1 MNPGWRQEAT
11 TFVFLVLLAVIGGFV
26 FGHPF
31 VWLSGTMFAYLIW
44 HVVNLYRLDQWIRR
58 GRQFSTPAS
67 LGVWGEIF
75 NHFYRLRR
83 RDRER
88 KRRIAYLLREFRNS
102 TAAMPDGVVLLDS
115 LWEIIWFNEA
125 AGRLLG
131 LHTGQDLR
139 RRIGNLI
146 RHPDFVGYL
155 RHGNFEEPVTIPA
168 PAAPGIRVSLRI
180 VPYGADQRLLL
191 ARDVTRLH
199 RLEEMRRDFVANA
212 SHELRS
218 PLTVVSGY
226 LDAMRVDPRLE
237 GDWGGPLAEMEHQ
250 VQRMSAIIKDLL
262 ELSRLET
269 EAREAPFAP
278 VDVPSMLQRLQRD
291 ALALGYGPR
300 DVQVEVQESL
310 WVLGS
315 ESELFSAFSNLV
327 FNAMR
332 YTPEA
337 GEVRIGWQR
346 EGEGARLSVSD
357 TGVGVAPEHIPR
369 LTERFY
375 RVDKS
380 RSRDSGG
387 TGLGLAIVK
396 HVLQRHDARLDVESE
411 PGKGSVFS
419 CTFPAERVVREARTA
434 SMSG

>member
-1 MNPGWRQEAT
+1 MNPGWRQEVM
-11 TFVFLVLLAVIGGFV
+11 TFLFLLLLAVIGGLV
-26 FGHPF
+26 FRHTF
-31 VWLSGTMFAYLIW
+31 AWLFASALSYLIW
-44 HVVNLYRLDQWIRR
+44 HLANLYRLDDWLRR
-58 GRQFSTPAS
+58 GRQFATPSS

-102 TAAMPDGVVLLDS
+102 TSAMPDAVVVVDA
-115 LWEIIWFNEA
+115 LWEIIWFNDA
-125 AGRLLG
+125 ASRLLG
-131 LHTGQDLR
+131 LRPGSDLG

-155 RHGNFEEPVTIPA
+155 RHGDFEEPVDIPA
-168 PAAPGIRVSLRI
+168 PAAPGVHIALRI
-180 VPYGADQRLLL
+180 VPYGSDQRLLL

-226 LDAMRVDPRLE
+226 LDAMRADARLE
-237 GDWGGPLAEMEHQ
+237 GDWGAPLAEMEHQ
-250 VQRMSAIIKDLL
+250 MQRMSAIIKDLL

-278 VDVPSMLQRLQRD
+278 VDVPGLLHRVQRESQ
-291 ALALGYGPR
+291 ALGYGPR
-300 DVQVEVQESL
+300 DVAVEIGEPV
-310 WVLGS
+310 WILGA
-315 ESELFSAFSNLV
+315 ESELYSAISNLV

-332 YTPEA
+332 YTPDSGRVLIRWMA
-337 GEVRIGWQR
+337 S
-346 EGEGARLSVSD
+346 GEGATLSVSD
-357 TGVGVAPEHIPR
+357 TGVGIAPEHLPR

-375 RVDKS
+375 RVDRS
-380 RSRDSGG
+380 RNRDSGG

-396 HVLQRHDARLDVESE
+396 HVLQRHDAELGVESE
-411 PGKGSVFS
+411 PGKGSTFT
-419 CTFPAERVVREARTA
+419 CRFPAERVTREARIA
-434 SMSG
+434 

>member
-1 MNPGWRQEAT
+1 MNPGWRQEVL
-11 TFVFLVLLAVIGGFV
+11 TFLFLLLLAIIGGLV
-26 FGHPF
+26 FRHTF
-31 VWLSGTMFAYLIW
+31 AWLFLSAGVYLVW
-44 HVVNLYRLDQWIRR
+44 HVINLYRLDRWLRR
-58 GRQFSTPAS
+58 GRQFATPSS

-102 TAAMPDGVVLLDS
+102 TSAMPDAVVVLDA
-115 LWEIIWFNEA
+115 LWEIIWFNDA
-125 AGRLLG
+125 ASRLLG
-131 LHTGQDLR
+131 LRPGQDLG

-146 RHPDFVGYL
+146 RHPDFIGYL
-155 RHGNFEEPVTIPA
+155 RHANFEEPLGIPS
-168 PAAPGIRVSLRI
+168 PVSPGVRI
-180 VPYGADQRLLL
+180 AVHVVPYGSDQRLLL

-226 LDAMRVDPRLE
+226 LDAMRADARLE
-237 GDWGGPLAEMEHQ
+237 GDWGAPLAEMEHQ
-250 VQRMSAIIKDLL
+250 MQRMSDIIKDLL

-278 VDVPSMLQRLQRD
+278 VDVPALLHRIQRE

-300 DVQVEVQESL
+300 DVAVEIDEPL
-310 WVLGS
+310 WLLGADA
-315 ESELFSAFSNLV
+315 ELYSAFSNLV

-332 YTPEA
+332 YTPDS
-337 GEVRIGWQR
+337 GGVRIRWQAD
-346 EGEGARLSVSD
+346 GDGALLSVSD
-357 TGVGVAPEHIPR
+357 TGVGIAPEHIPR

-375 RVDKS
+375 RVDRS

-396 HVLQRHDARLDVESE
+396 HVLQRHAAELSVESE

-419 CTFPAERVVREARTA
+419 CRFPMDRVTREARIA
-434 SMSG
+434 

>member
-1 MNPGWRQEAT
+1 MS
-11 TFVFLVLLAVIGGFV
+11 FLFLLLLAVIGGLV
-26 FGHPF
+26 FHHTF
-31 VWLSGTMFAYLIW
+31 AWLFASTLVYLIW
-44 HVVNLYRLDQWIRR
+44 HLGNLYRLDNWLRR
-58 GRQFSTPAS
+58 GRQFATPAS
-67 LGVWGEIF
+67 LGVWGELF

-102 TAAMPDGVVLLDS
+102 TSAMPDAVVVVDA
-115 LWEIIWFNEA
+115 LWEIIWFNDA
-125 AGRLLG
+125 ASRLLG
-131 LHTGQDLR
+131 LRPGTDLG

-155 RHGNFEEPVTIPA
+155 RHGDFEEPVDIPA
-168 PAAPGIRVSLRI
+168 PAAPGVRIALRI
-180 VPYGADQRLLL
+180 VPYGSDQRLLL
-191 ARDVTRLH
+191 ARDVTRLY

-226 LDAMRVDPRLE
+226 LDAMRADARLE
-237 GDWGGPLAEMEHQ
+237 GDWGAPLAEMAHQ
-250 VQRMSAIIKDLL
+250 MQRMSDIIKDLL

-278 VDVPSMLQRLQRD
+278 VDVPALLQRIQRESQ
-291 ALALGYGPR
+291 ALGYGPR
-300 DVQVEVQESL
+300 DVAIEIGEPL
-310 WVLGS
+310 WILGA
-315 ESELFSAFSNLV
+315 ESELYSAFSNLV

-332 YTPEA
+332 YTPDS
-337 GEVRIGWQR
+337 GKVRISWMKD
-346 EGEGARLSVSD
+346 GEGAALSVSD
-357 TGVGVAPEHIPR
+357 TGVGIAPEHLPR

-375 RVDKS
+375 RVDRS

-396 HVLQRHDARLDVESE
+396 HVLQRHGSELSVESE
-411 PGKGSVFS
+411 PGKGSVFT
-419 CTFPAERVVREARTA
+419 CHFPAERVTREARIA
-434 SMSG
+434 

>member
-1 MNPGWRQEAT
+1 MS
-11 TFVFLVLLAVIGGFV
+11 FLFLLLLAIIGGLVFRHTFAWLFASAFV
-26 FGHPF
+26 YL
-31 VWLSGTMFAYLIW
+31 VWHLA
-44 HVVNLYRLDQWIRR
+44 NLYRLDDWLRR
-58 GRQFSTPAS
+58 GRQFATPSS

-102 TAAMPDGVVLLDS
+102 TSAMPDAVVVVDA
-115 LWEIIWFNEA
+115 LWEIIWFNDA
-125 AGRLLG
+125 ASRLLG
-131 LHTGQDLR
+131 LRPGQDLG

-155 RHGNFEEPVTIPA
+155 RHGNFEEPVDIPA
-168 PAAPGIRVSLRI
+168 PAAPGVHIALRI
-180 VPYGADQRLLL
+180 VPYGSDQRLLL

-218 PLTVVSGY
+218 PLTVVNGY
-226 LDAMRVDPRLE
+226 LDAMRADARLE
-237 GDWGGPLAEMEHQ
+237 GDWGAPLAEMEHQ
-250 VQRMSAIIKDLL
+250 MQRMSAIIKDLL

-278 VDVPSMLQRLQRD
+278 VDVPGLLQRVQRESQ
-291 ALALGYGPR
+291 ALGYGPR
-300 DVQVEVQESL
+300 DVAVEIGEPL
-310 WVLGS
+310 WILGA
-315 ESELFSAFSNLV
+315 ESELYSAFSNLV

-332 YTPEA
+332 YTPDS
-337 GEVRIGWQR
+337 GKVRIRWTAS
-346 EGEGARLSVSD
+346 GEGAELSVSD
-357 TGVGVAPEHIPR
+357 TGVGIAPEHIPR

-375 RVDKS
+375 RVDRS

-396 HVLQRHDARLDVESE
+396 HVLQRHSADLDVESE
-411 PGKGSVFS
+411 PGKGSVFT
-419 CTFPAERVVREARTA
+419 CRFPAERVTREARIA
-434 SMSG
+434 

>member
-1 MNPGWRQEAT
+1 MNPSWRQEAT
-11 TFVFLVLLAVIGGFV
+11 VALFLGLLAVVLYFIFHHLFAWLFAATFV
-26 FGHPF
+26 
-31 VWLSGTMFAYLIW
+31 YLCW
-44 HVVNLYRLDQWIRR
+44 HLFNLYRLDAWLRR
-58 GRQFSTPAS
+58 GRQLATPAS
-67 LGVWGEIF
+67 LGVWGELF

-102 TAAMPDGVVLLDS
+102 TAAMPDAIVLLDP
-115 LWEIIWFNEA
+115 LWEIIWFNDA
-125 AGRLLG
+125 AERLLG
-131 LHTGQDLR
+131 LRPGQDLR

-155 RHGNFEEPVTIPA
+155 RHGNFDEPVDIPA
-168 PAAPGIRVSLRI
+168 PASPGVRIQLRVVS
-180 VPYGADQRLLL
+180 YGSDQRLLI
-191 ARDVTRLH
+191 ARDISRLH

-218 PLTVVSGY
+218 PLTVVGGY
-226 LDAMRVDPRLE
+226 LDAMRADPRLE
-237 GDWGGPLAEMEHQ
+237 HDWGVPLAEMEHQ
-250 VQRMSAIIKDLL
+250 MQRMLAIIKDLL

-278 VDVPSMLQRLQRD
+278 VDVPGLLQRVQRD
-291 ALALGYGPR
+291 ALALGHGPR
-300 DVQVEVQESL
+300 DVVVEVKDGV

-332 YTPEA
+332 YTPDSGRVTLRWWVE
-337 GEVRIGWQR
+337 ED
-346 EGEGARLSVSD
+346 GARLSVTD
-357 TGVGVAPEHIPR
+357 TGVGIAPEHLPR

-375 RVDKS
+375 RVDRS

-396 HVLQRHDARLDVESE
+396 HVLQRHDADLEVESE
-411 PGKGSVFS
+411 PGKGS
-419 CTFPAERVVREARTA
+419 TFTCHFPMERLAREARTA
-434 SMSG
+434 

>member
-1 MNPGWRQEAT
+1 MS
-11 TFVFLVLLAVIGGFV
+11 FLFLLLLAIIGGLV
-26 FGHPF
+26 FRHTF
-31 VWLSGTMFAYLIW
+31 AWLFASTLVYLIW
-44 HVVNLYRLDQWIRR
+44 HLANLYRLDDWLRR
-58 GRQFSTPAS
+58 GRQFATPSS

-102 TAAMPDGVVLLDS
+102 TSAMPDAVVVVDA
-115 LWEIIWFNEA
+115 LWEIIWFNDA
-125 AGRLLG
+125 ASRLLG
-131 LHTGQDLR
+131 LHPGTDLG

-155 RHGNFEEPVTIPA
+155 RHGNFEEPVDIPA
-168 PAAPGIRVSLRI
+168 PAAPGVHIALRI
-180 VPYGADQRLLL
+180 VPYGSDQRLLL

-218 PLTVVSGY
+218 PLTVVNGY
-226 LDAMRVDPRLE
+226 LDAMRADARLE
-237 GDWGGPLAEMEHQ
+237 PDWGAPLAEMEHQ
-250 VQRMSAIIKDLL
+250 MQRMSAIIKDLL

-278 VDVPSMLQRLQRD
+278 VDVPGLLQRVQRESQ
-291 ALALGYGPR
+291 ALGYGPR
-300 DVQVEVQESL
+300 DVQVEIGDPV
-310 WVLGS
+310 WILGA
-315 ESELFSAFSNLV
+315 ESELYSAFSNLV

-332 YTPEA
+332 YTPDS
-337 GEVRIGWQR
+337 GRIRIGWTSN
-346 EGEGARLSVSD
+346 GDGAELSVND
-357 TGVGVAPEHIPR
+357 TGVGIAAEHIPR

-375 RVDKS
+375 RVDRS

-396 HVLQRHDARLDVESE
+396 HVLQRHSADLNVGSE
-411 PGKGSVFS
+411 PGKGSVFT
-419 CTFPAERVVREARTA
+419 CRFPAERVTREARIA
-434 SMSG
+434 

>member
-1 MNPGWRQEAT
+1 MNPSWRQEAT
-11 TFVFLVLLAVIGGFV
+11 VGLFLTLMAVVGWIVFRHLFAWLFAATFVYLV
-26 FGHPF
+26 
-31 VWLSGTMFAYLIW
+31 W
-44 HVVNLYRLDQWIRR
+44 HIVNLYRLDAWLRR
-58 GRQFSTPAS
+58 GRQLTTPAS
-67 LGVWGEIF
+67 LGVWGELF

-88 KRRIAYLLREFRNS
+88 KRRIAFLLREFRDS
-102 TAAMPDGVVLLDS
+102 TSAMPDAVVLLDS
-115 LWEIIWFNEA
+115 LWEIMWFNDA
-125 AGRLLG
+125 AQRLLG
-131 LHTGQDLR
+131 LRPGQDLR

-155 RHGNFEEPVTIPA
+155 RHGVFDEPVDIPA
-168 PAAPGIRVSLRI
+168 PAAPGVRIQLRVVS
-180 VPYGADQRLLL
+180 YGSDQRLLI
-191 ARDVTRLH
+191 ARDVTRLY

-218 PLTVVSGY
+218 PLTVVGGY
-226 LDAMRVDPRLE
+226 LDAMRADPRLE
-237 GDWGGPLAEMEHQ
+237 HDWGVPMAEMEHQ
-250 VQRMSAIIKDLL
+250 MQRMLAIIKDLL

-278 VDVPSMLQRLQRD
+278 VDVPALLHRIQRD

-300 DVQVEVQESL
+300 DVAVEAKEAV

-332 YTPEA
+332 YTPNTGKVTLRWWME
-337 GEVRIGWQR
+337 ED
-346 EGEGARLSVSD
+346 GARLSVTD
-357 TGVGVAPEHIPR
+357 TGVGIAPEHLPR

-375 RVDKS
+375 RVDRS

-396 HVLQRHDARLDVESE
+396 HVLQRHDADLVVTSE
-411 PGKGSVFS
+411 PGKGS
-419 CTFPAERVVREARTA
+419 TFTCHFPMERLAREARTA
-434 SMSG
+434 

>member
-1 MNPGWRQEAT
+1 MNPSWRQEAT
-11 TFVFLVLLAVIGGFV
+11 VALFLGLMAVVGWIFFHHLFAWLFAATFVYLV
-26 FGHPF
+26 
-31 VWLSGTMFAYLIW
+31 W
-44 HVVNLYRLDQWIRR
+44 HIVNLYRLDAWLRR
-58 GRQFSTPAS
+58 GRQLATPAS
-67 LGVWGEIF
+67 LGVWGELF

-88 KRRIAYLLREFRNS
+88 KRRIAFLLREFRDS
-102 TAAMPDGVVLLDS
+102 TSAMPDAVVLLDS
-115 LWEIIWFNEA
+115 LWEIMWFNDA
-125 AGRLLG
+125 AHRLLG
-131 LHTGQDLR
+131 LRPGQDLR

-155 RHGNFEEPVTIPA
+155 RHGVFDEPVDIPA
-168 PAAPGIRVSLRI
+168 PAAPGVRIQLRVVS
-180 VPYGADQRLLL
+180 YGSDQRLLI
-191 ARDVTRLH
+191 ARDVTRLY

-218 PLTVVSGY
+218 PLTVVGGY
-226 LDAMRVDPRLE
+226 LDAMRADPRLE
-237 GDWGGPLAEMEHQ
+237 HDWGVPMAEMEHQ
-250 VQRMSAIIKDLL
+250 MQRMLAIIKDLL

-269 EAREAPFAP
+269 EAREAPYAP
-278 VDVPSMLQRLQRD
+278 VDVPALLHRIQRD

-300 DVQVEVQESL
+300 EVAVEAKDTA

-332 YTPEA
+332 YTPNTGKVTMRWWVE
-337 GEVRIGWQR
+337 ED
-346 EGEGARLSVSD
+346 GARLSVSD
-357 TGVGVAPEHIPR
+357 TGVGIAPEHLPR

-375 RVDKS
+375 RVDRS

-396 HVLQRHDARLDVESE
+396 HVLQRHDADLEVESE
-411 PGKGSVFS
+411 PGKGS
-419 CTFPAERVVREARTA
+419 TFTCHFPMERLAREARTA
-434 SMSG
+434 

>member
-1 MNPGWRQEAT
+1 MS
-11 TFVFLVLLAVIGGFV
+11 FLFLLLLAVIGGLV
-26 FGHPF
+26 FRHTF
-31 VWLSGTMFAYLIW
+31 AWLFASTLVYLIW
-44 HVVNLYRLDQWIRR
+44 HLGNLYRLDNWLRR
-58 GRQFSTPAS
+58 GRQFATPSS
-67 LGVWGEIF
+67 LGVWGELF

-102 TAAMPDGVVLLDS
+102 TSAMPDAVVVVDA
-115 LWEIIWFNEA
+115 LWEIIWFNDA
-125 AGRLLG
+125 ASRLLG
-131 LHTGQDLR
+131 LRPGQDLG

-155 RHGNFEEPVTIPA
+155 RHGDFEEPVDIPA
-168 PAAPGIRVSLRI
+168 PAAPGVRIALRI
-180 VPYGADQRLLL
+180 VPYGSDQRLLL
-191 ARDVTRLH
+191 ARDVTRLY

-226 LDAMRVDPRLE
+226 LDAMRADARLE
-237 GDWGGPLAEMEHQ
+237 GDWGAPLAEMEHQ
-250 VQRMSAIIKDLL
+250 MQRMSDIIKDLL

-278 VDVPSMLQRLQRD
+278 VDVPALLQRIQRESQ
-291 ALALGYGPR
+291 ALGYGPR
-300 DVQVEVQESL
+300 DVAIEIGEPL
-310 WVLGS
+310 WILGA
-315 ESELFSAFSNLV
+315 ESELYSAFSNLV

-332 YTPEA
+332 YTPDS
-337 GEVRIGWQR
+337 GEVRISWMLD
-346 EGEGARLSVSD
+346 GEGAALSVSD
-357 TGVGVAPEHIPR
+357 TGVGIAPEHLPR

-375 RVDKS
+375 RVDRS

-396 HVLQRHDARLDVESE
+396 HVLQRHGGELNVESE
-411 PGKGSVFS
+411 PGKGSIFT
-419 CTFPAERVVREARTA
+419 CRFPAERVTREARIA
-434 SMSG
+434 

>member
-1 MNPGWRQEAT
+1 MNPSWRQEAT
-11 TFVFLVLLAVIGGFV
+11 VALFLVLLALVGWIV
-26 FGHPF
+26 FHHLF
-31 VWLSGTMFAYLIW
+31 AWLFAATLVYLVWHLI
-44 HVVNLYRLDQWIRR
+44 NLYRLDGWLRR
-58 GRQFSTPAS
+58 GRQLTVPAS
-67 LGVWGEIF
+67 RGVWGELF
-75 NHFYRLRR
+75 NQFYKLRR
-83 RDRER
+83 RDRDR

-102 TAAMPDGVVLLDS
+102 TAAMPDAVVLLDS
-115 LWEIIWFNEA
+115 LWEIIWFNDA
-125 AGRLLG
+125 AERLLG
-131 LHTGQDLR
+131 LRPGQDLR

-146 RHPDFVGYL
+146 RHPDFIGYL
-155 RHGNFEEPVTIPA
+155 RHGDFDEPVDIPA
-168 PAAPGIRVSLRI
+168 PAAPGLRVALHI
-180 VPYGADQRLLL
+180 VPYGSDQRLLL

-218 PLTVVSGY
+218 PLTVLGGY
-226 LDAMRVDPRLE
+226 LDAMRADARLE
-237 GDWGGPLAEMEHQ
+237 QDWGAPLAEMEHQ
-250 VQRMSAIIKDLL
+250 MHRMLAIIKDLL

-278 VDVPSMLQRLQRD
+278 VDVPVMLQRVQRE

-300 DVQVEVQESL
+300 DVSVEVKDQV

-332 YTPEA
+332 YTPDS
-337 GEVRIGWQR
+337 GKVTIRWSMDDDGV
-346 EGEGARLSVSD
+346 RLSVAD
-357 TGVGVAPEHIPR
+357 TGVGIAPEHIPR

-375 RVDKS
+375 RVDRS

-396 HVLQRHDARLDVESE
+396 HVLQRHDADLEVESE
-411 PGKGSVFS
+411 PGKGSIFT
-419 CTFPAERVVREARTA
+419 CRFPLERIAREARTA
-434 SMSG
+434 

>member
-1 MNPGWRQEAT
+1 MS
-11 TFVFLVLLAVIGGFV
+11 FLFLLLLAVIGGLV
-26 FGHPF
+26 FRHTF
-31 VWLSGTMFAYLIW
+31 AWLFASTLVYLIW
-44 HVVNLYRLDQWIRR
+44 HLGNLYRLDNWLRR
-58 GRQFSTPAS
+58 GRQFATPSS
-67 LGVWGEIF
+67 LGVWGELF

-102 TAAMPDGVVLLDS
+102 TSAMPDAVVVVDA
-115 LWEIIWFNEA
+115 LWEIIWFNDA
-125 AGRLLG
+125 ASRLLG
-131 LHTGQDLR
+131 LRPGQDLG

-155 RHGNFEEPVTIPA
+155 RHGDFEEPVDIPA
-168 PAAPGIRVSLRI
+168 PAAPGVRIALRI
-180 VPYGADQRLLL
+180 VPYGSDQRLLL
-191 ARDVTRLH
+191 ARDVTRLY

-226 LDAMRVDPRLE
+226 LDAMRADARLE
-237 GDWGGPLAEMEHQ
+237 GDWGAPLAEMEHQ
-250 VQRMSAIIKDLL
+250 MQRMSDIVKDLL

-278 VDVPSMLQRLQRD
+278 VDVPMLLQRIQRESQ
-291 ALALGYGPR
+291 ALGYGPR
-300 DVQVEVQESL
+300 DVAVEIGEPL
-310 WVLGS
+310 WILGA
-315 ESELFSAFSNLV
+315 ESELYSAFSNLV

-332 YTPEA
+332 YTPDS
-337 GEVRIGWQR
+337 GKVRIGWMVD
-346 EGEGARLSVSD
+346 GDGAALSVSD
-357 TGVGVAPEHIPR
+357 TGVGIAPEHLPR

-375 RVDKS
+375 RVDRS

-396 HVLQRHDARLDVESE
+396 HVLQRHGGELSVESE
-411 PGKGSVFS
+411 PGKGSVFT
-419 CTFPAERVVREARTA
+419 CRFPAERVTREARIA
-434 SMSG
+434 

>member
-1 MNPGWRQEAT
+1 MNPGWRQDIL
-11 TFVFLVLLAVIGGFV
+11 TFLFLFLLAIILGMV
-26 FGHPF
+26 FGHTF
-31 VWLSGTMFAYLIW
+31 VWLFGLAGVYLVW
-44 HVVNLYRLDQWIRR
+44 HVFNLYRLDQWLRR
-58 GRQFSTPAS
+58 GRQFATPSS

-102 TAAMPDGVVLLDS
+102 TAAMPDGVVVLDA
-115 LWEIIWFNEA
+115 LWEIIWFNDA
-125 AGRLLG
+125 ASRLLG
-131 LHTGQDLR
+131 LRPGQDLG

-146 RHPDFVGYL
+146 RHPDFIGYL
-155 RHGNFEEPVTIPA
+155 RHANFEEPLDIPA
-168 PAAPGIRVSLRI
+168 PAAAGLRI
-180 VPYGADQRLLL
+180 AVRVVPYGSDQRLLL

-226 LDAMRVDPRLE
+226 LDAMRADARLE
-237 GDWGGPLAEMEHQ
+237 LDWGAPLAEMQHQ
-250 VQRMSAIIKDLL
+250 MHRMSDIIQDLL

-278 VDVPSMLQRLQRD
+278 VDVPALLQRIQRE

-300 DVQVEVQESL
+300 DVRVEIDDPL
-310 WVLGS
+310 WILGA
-315 ESELFSAFSNLV
+315 ETELYSAFSNLV

-332 YTPEA
+332 YTPDS
-337 GEVRIGWQR
+337 GQVRIRWRADGD
-346 EGEGARLSVSD
+346 GALLSVSD
-357 TGVGVAPEHIPR
+357 TGVGIAPEHIPR

-375 RVDKS
+375 RVDRS

-396 HVLQRHDARLDVESE
+396 HVLQRHATVLHVESE
-411 PGKGSVFS
+411 PGKGSDFS
-419 CTFPAERVVREARTA
+419 CRFPMERATREARIA
-434 SMSG
+434 

>member
-1 MNPGWRQEAT
+1 MS
-11 TFVFLVLLAVIGGFV
+11 FLFLLLLAIIGGLV
-26 FGHPF
+26 FRHTF
-31 VWLSGTMFAYLIW
+31 AWLFASAFIYLVWHLA
-44 HVVNLYRLDQWIRR
+44 NLYRLDNWLRR
-58 GRQFSTPAS
+58 GRQFATPSS

-102 TAAMPDGVVLLDS
+102 TSAMPDAIVLLDA
-115 LWEIIWFNEA
+115 LWEIIWFNDA
-125 AGRLLG
+125 AERLLG
-131 LHTGQDLR
+131 LRPGQDLR

-155 RHGNFEEPVTIPA
+155 RHGSYEEPVDIPA
-168 PAAPGIRVSLRI
+168 PASPGVRISLRI
-180 VPYGADQRLLL
+180 VPYGSDQRLLI
-191 ARDVTRLH
+191 ARDVTRLY

-218 PLTVVSGY
+218 PLTVIGGY
-226 LDAMRVDPRLE
+226 LDAMRADSRLE
-237 GDWGGPLAEMEHQ
+237 NDWGVPLAEMEHQ
-250 VQRMSAIIKDLL
+250 MQRMMAIIKDLL

-278 VDVPSMLQRLQRD
+278 VDVPALLQRVQRE
-291 ALALGYGPR
+291 ALALGHGPR
-300 DVQVEVQESL
+300 DVQVEIGEPL
-310 WVLGS
+310 WILGS
-315 ESELFSAFSNLV
+315 ESELYSVFSNLV

-332 YTPEA
+332 YTPDSGRIRIRWA
-337 GEVRIGWQR
+337 ARGDGAEV
-346 EGEGARLSVSD
+346 SVSD
-357 TGVGVAPEHIPR
+357 TGVGIAAEHIPR

-375 RVDKS
+375 RVDRS

-396 HVLQRHDARLDVESE
+396 HVLQRHSADLSVESE
-411 PGKGSVFS
+411 LGKGSVFT
-419 CTFPAERVVREARTA
+419 CRFPAERVTREARIA
-434 SMSG
+434 

>member
-1 MNPGWRQEAT
+1 MNPSWRQEAT
-11 TFVFLVLLAVIGGFV
+11 VALALFVTALIGWLIFHHLFAWLFAATFV
-26 FGHPF
+26 
-31 VWLSGTMFAYLIW
+31 YLCW
-44 HVVNLYRLDQWIRR
+44 HILNLYRLDAWIRR
-58 GRQFSTPAS
+58 GRQLLTPAS
-67 LGVWGEIF
+67 LGVWGELF
-75 NHFYRLRR
+75 NGFYRMRR

-88 KRRIAYLLREFRNS
+88 KRRIARLLREFRNS

-115 LWEIIWFNEA
+115 LWEIIWFNDA
-125 AGRLLG
+125 AERLLG
-131 LHTGQDLR
+131 LRPGQDLQ

-155 RHGNFEEPVTIPA
+155 RHGVFEEPVDIPA
-168 PAAPGIRVSLRI
+168 PAAPGVRVSLRI
-180 VPYGADQRLLL
+180 VPYGADQRLLI

-218 PLTVVSGY
+218 PLTVIGGY
-226 LDAMRVDPRLE
+226 LDAMRADSRLE
-237 GDWGGPLAEMEHQ
+237 HDWGVPLAEMEHQ
-250 VQRMSAIIKDLL
+250 MQRMLAIIKDLL

-278 VDVPSMLQRLQRD
+278 VDVPGLLQRVQRD
-291 ALALGYGPR
+291 ALALGHGPR
-300 DVQVEVQESL
+300 DVVVEVKDRV
-310 WVLGS
+310 WILGS

-332 YTPEA
+332 YTPDSGRVSLRWWAE
-337 GEVRIGWQR
+337 ED
-346 EGEGARLSVSD
+346 GARLSVTD
-357 TGVGVAPEHIPR
+357 TGVGIAAEHLPR

-375 RVDKS
+375 RVDRS

-396 HVLQRHDARLDVESE
+396 HVLQRHDADLSVESE
-411 PGKGSVFS
+411 PGRGSVFT
-419 CTFPAERVVREARTA
+419 CHFPMERVAREARTA
-434 SMSG
+434 

>member
-1 MNPGWRQEAT
+1 MNPGWRQE
-11 TFVFLVLLAVIGGFV
+11 VMSFLFLLLLAVIGGLVYHHTFA
-26 FGHPF
+26 
-31 VWLSGTMFAYLIW
+31 WLFATTLFYLAW
-44 HVVNLYRLDQWIRR
+44 HLANLYRLDDWLRR
-58 GRQFSTPAS
+58 GRQFATPSS

-102 TAAMPDGVVLLDS
+102 TAAMPDAVVVVDA

-125 AGRLLG
+125 ASRLLG
-131 LHTGQDLR
+131 LRPGQDLG

-155 RHGNFEEPVTIPA
+155 RHGNFEEPVDIPA
-168 PAAPGIRVSLRI
+168 PAAPGVHIALRI
-180 VPYGADQRLLL
+180 VPYGSDQRLLL

-218 PLTVVSGY
+218 PLTVVNGY
-226 LDAMRVDPRLE
+226 LDAMRADARLE

-250 VQRMSAIIKDLL
+250 MQRMSAIIKDLL

-278 VDVPSMLQRLQRD
+278 VDVPALLQRVQRESQ
-291 ALALGYGPR
+291 ALGYGPR
-300 DVQVEVQESL
+300 DVQVEIGAPV
-310 WVLGS
+310 WILGA
-315 ESELFSAFSNLV
+315 ESELYSAFSNLV

-332 YTPEA
+332 YTPDSGKVLIRWVA
-337 GEVRIGWQR
+337 D
-346 EGEGARLSVSD
+346 GEGAELSVSD
-357 TGVGVAPEHIPR
+357 TGVGIAAEHIPR

-375 RVDKS
+375 RVDRS

-396 HVLQRHDARLDVESE
+396 HVLQRHSAELNVESE
-411 PGKGSVFS
+411 PGKGSVFT
-419 CTFPAERVVREARTA
+419 CRFPAERVTREARIA
-434 SMSG
+434 

>member
-1 MNPGWRQEAT
+1 MNPSWRQEAT
-11 TFVFLVLLAVIGGFV
+11 VALFLALLAVVGWIAFYHLFAWLFAATFV
-26 FGHPF
+26 
-31 VWLSGTMFAYLIW
+31 YLVW
-44 HVVNLYRLDQWIRR
+44 HVINLYRLDAWLRR
-58 GRQFSTPAS
+58 GRQLATPAS
-67 LGVWGEIF
+67 LGVWGELF

-88 KRRIAYLLREFRNS
+88 KRRIAFLLREFRDS
-102 TAAMPDGVVLLDS
+102 TSAMPDAVVLLDS
-115 LWEIIWFNEA
+115 LWEIMWFNA
-125 AGRLLG
+125 AAQRLLG
-131 LHTGQDLR
+131 LRPGQDLR

-146 RHPDFVGYL
+146 RHPDFIGYL
-155 RHGNFEEPVTIPA
+155 RHGVFDEPVDIPA
-168 PAAPGIRVSLRI
+168 PAAPGVRIQLRVVS
-180 VPYGADQRLLL
+180 YGSDQRLLI

-218 PLTVVSGY
+218 PLTVVGGY
-226 LDAMRVDPRLE
+226 LDAMRADPRLE
-237 GDWGGPLAEMEHQ
+237 HDWGVPMAEMEHQ
-250 VQRMSAIIKDLL
+250 MQRMLAIIKDLL

-278 VDVPSMLQRLQRD
+278 VDVPALLHRIQRD

-300 DVQVEVQESL
+300 EVTVEAKDAV

-332 YTPEA
+332 YTPNTGKVTLRWWVE
-337 GEVRIGWQR
+337 ED
-346 EGEGARLSVSD
+346 GARLSVTD
-357 TGVGVAPEHIPR
+357 TGVGIAPEHLPR

-375 RVDKS
+375 RVDRS

-396 HVLQRHDARLDVESE
+396 HVLQRHDAELEVESE
-411 PGKGSVFS
+411 PGKGS
-419 CTFPAERVVREARTA
+419 TFTCHFPMERLAREARTA
-434 SMSG
+434 

>member
-1 MNPGWRQEAT
+1 MNPGWRQEVT
-11 TFVFLVLLAVIGGFV
+11 SFLFLLLLAVIGGLF
-26 FGHPF
+26 FRHTF
-31 VWLSGTMFAYLIW
+31 AWLFASAGAYLVW
-44 HVVNLYRLDQWIRR
+44 HLANLYRLDDWLRR
-58 GRQFSTPAS
+58 GRQFSTPSS

-102 TAAMPDGVVLLDS
+102 TAAMPDAVVVMDA

-131 LHTGQDLR
+131 LRAGQDLG

-146 RHPDFVGYL
+146 RHPDFVGYI
-155 RHGNFEEPVTIPA
+155 RHGDFEEPVDIPA
-168 PAAPGIRVSLRI
+168 PAAPGVHLAVRI
-180 VPYGADQRLLL
+180 VPYGSDQRLLL

-218 PLTVVSGY
+218 PLTVVNGY
-226 LDAMRVDPRLE
+226 LDAMRADPRLE
-237 GDWGGPLAEMEHQ
+237 GDWGVPLAEMEHQ
-250 VQRMSAIIKDLL
+250 MQRMSAIIKDLL

-278 VDVPSMLQRLQRD
+278 VDVPALLQRIQRE
-291 ALALGYGPR
+291 ALALGHGPR
-300 DVQVEVQESL
+300 DVAVEVGEPL

-315 ESELFSAFSNLV
+315 DSELYSAFSNLV

-332 YTPEA
+332 YTPDS
-337 GEVRIGWQR
+337 GKVRIRWGTS
-346 EGEGARLSVSD
+346 GEGAALTVSD
-357 TGVGVAPEHIPR
+357 TGVGIAAEHIPR

-375 RVDKS
+375 RVDRS

-396 HVLQRHDARLDVESE
+396 HVLQRHAADLNVESE
-411 PGKGSVFS
+411 PGKGSSFT
-419 CTFPAERVVREARTA
+419 CRFPVERVTREARIA
-434 SMSG
+434 

>member
-1 MNPGWRQEAT
+1 MNPGWRQE
-11 TFVFLVLLAVIGGFV
+11 VMSFLFLLLLAVIGGLVYRHTFA
-26 FGHPF
+26 
-31 VWLSGTMFAYLIW
+31 WLFLSAGVYLFW
-44 HVVNLYRLDQWIRR
+44 HLINLYRLDNWLRR
-58 GRQFSTPAS
+58 GRQFATPSS

-102 TAAMPDGVVLLDS
+102 TSAMPDAVVVVDA
-115 LWEIIWFNEA
+115 LWEIIWFNDA
-125 AGRLLG
+125 ASRLLG
-131 LHTGQDLR
+131 LRPGSDLG

-155 RHGNFEEPVTIPA
+155 RHGDFEEPVNIPA
-168 PAAPGIRVSLRI
+168 PAAPGVHIALSI
-180 VPYGADQRLLL
+180 VPYGSDQRLLL

-226 LDAMRVDPRLE
+226 LDAMRADARLE
-237 GDWGGPLAEMEHQ
+237 GDWGAPLAEMEHQ
-250 VQRMSAIIKDLL
+250 MLRMSAIIKDLL

-278 VDVPSMLQRLQRD
+278 VDVPALLQRVQRESQ
-291 ALALGYGPR
+291 ALGYGPR
-300 DVQVEVQESL
+300 DVSVQIGEPL
-310 WVLGS
+310 WILGA
-315 ESELFSAFSNLV
+315 ESELYSAFSNLV

-332 YTPEA
+332 YTPDSGKVLIRWA
-337 GEVRIGWQR
+337 AN
-346 EGEGARLSVSD
+346 GEGATLSVSD
-357 TGVGVAPEHIPR
+357 TGVGIASEHLPR

-375 RVDKS
+375 RVDRS
-380 RSRDSGG
+380 RNRDSGG

-396 HVLQRHDARLDVESE
+396 HVLQRHAAELDVESE
-411 PGKGSVFS
+411 PGKGS
-419 CTFPAERVVREARTA
+419 TFTCSFPVERVTREARIA
-434 SMSG
+434 

>member
-1 MNPGWRQEAT
+1 MS
-11 TFVFLVLLAVIGGFV
+11 FLFLLLLAVIGGLV
-26 FGHPF
+26 FRHTF
-31 VWLSGTMFAYLIW
+31 AWLFASTLVYLIW
-44 HVVNLYRLDQWIRR
+44 HLGNLYRLDNWLRR
-58 GRQFSTPAS
+58 GRQFATPSS
-67 LGVWGEIF
+67 LGVWGELF

-102 TAAMPDGVVLLDS
+102 TSAMPDAVVVVDA
-115 LWEIIWFNEA
+115 LWEIIWFNDA
-125 AGRLLG
+125 ASRLLG
-131 LHTGQDLR
+131 LRPGQDLG

-155 RHGNFEEPVTIPA
+155 RHGDFEEPVDIPA
-168 PAAPGIRVSLRI
+168 PAAPGVRIALRI
-180 VPYGADQRLLL
+180 VPYGSDQRLLL
-191 ARDVTRLH
+191 ARDVTRLY

-226 LDAMRVDPRLE
+226 LDAMRADARLE
-237 GDWGGPLAEMEHQ
+237 GDWGAPLAEMEHQ
-250 VQRMSAIIKDLL
+250 MQRMSDIIKDLL

-278 VDVPSMLQRLQRD
+278 VDVPVLLQRIQRESQ
-291 ALALGYGPR
+291 ALGYGPR
-300 DVQVEVQESL
+300 DVAIEIGEPL
-310 WVLGS
+310 WILGA
-315 ESELFSAFSNLV
+315 ESELYSAFSNLV

-332 YTPEA
+332 YTPDS
-337 GEVRIGWQR
+337 GKVRISWMMDGK
-346 EGEGARLSVSD
+346 GAALSVSD
-357 TGVGVAPEHIPR
+357 TGVGIAPEHLPR

-375 RVDKS
+375 RVDRS

-396 HVLQRHDARLDVESE
+396 HVLQRHAAELNVESE
-411 PGKGSVFS
+411 PGKGSVFT
-419 CTFPAERVVREARTA
+419 CRFPAERVTREARIA
-434 SMSG
+434 

>member
-1 MNPGWRQEAT
+1 MNPGWRQEVT
-11 TFVFLVLLAVIGGFV
+11 SFLFLLLLAVIGGQV
-26 FGHPF
+26 FGHTF
-31 VWLSGTMFAYLIW
+31 TWLFASAGVYLAW
-44 HVVNLYRLDQWIRR
+44 HLANLYRLDDWLRH
-58 GRQFSTPAS
+58 GRQFSTPSS

-102 TAAMPDGVVLLDS
+102 TAAMPDAVVVVDA
-115 LWEIIWFNEA
+115 LWEIIWFNDA
-125 AGRLLG
+125 ASRLLG
-131 LHTGQDLR
+131 LRAGQDLG

-155 RHGNFEEPVTIPA
+155 RHGDFEEPVDIPA
-168 PAAPGIRVSLRI
+168 PAAPGVHIAVRI
-180 VPYGADQRLLL
+180 VPYGSDQRLLL

-218 PLTVVSGY
+218 PLTVVNGY
-226 LDAMRVDPRLE
+226 LDAMRADARLE
-237 GDWGGPLAEMEHQ
+237 GDWGAPLAEMEHQ
-250 VQRMSAIIKDLL
+250 MQRMSAIIKDLL

-278 VDVPSMLQRLQRD
+278 VDVPSLLQRIQRE
-291 ALALGYGPR
+291 ALALGHGPR
-300 DVQVEVQESL
+300 DVAVEIGEPL
-310 WVLGS
+310 WILGS
-315 ESELFSAFSNLV
+315 DSELYSAFSNLV

-332 YTPEA
+332 YTPES
-337 GEVRIGWQR
+337 GKVHIRWGTS
-346 EGEGARLSVSD
+346 GDGAALTVTD
-357 TGVGVAPEHIPR
+357 TGVGIAAEHIPR

-375 RVDKS
+375 RVDRS

-396 HVLQRHDARLDVESE
+396 HVLQRHAADLSVESE
-411 PGKGSVFS
+411 PGKGSSFT
-419 CTFPAERVVREARTA
+419 CHFPVERVTREARIA
-434 SMSG
+434 

>member
-1 MNPGWRQEAT
+1 MNPGWRQEAS
-11 TFVFLVLLAVIGGFV
+11 TFLLLVLLAFIGGFIYGSY
-26 FGHPF
+26 FA
-31 VWLSGTMFAYLIW
+31 WLSGAMLVYLAW
-44 HVVNLYRLDQWIRR
+44 HVFNLYRLDGWLRR
-58 GRQFSTPAS
+58 GRQFSTPSS
-67 LGVWGEIF
+67 LGVWGELF

-102 TAAMPDGVVLLDS
+102 TAAMPDGVVLLDA
-115 LWEIIWFNEA
+115 LWEIIWFNES
-125 AGRLLG
+125 AGHLLG
-131 LHTGQDLR
+131 LRPGSDLR

-146 RHPDFVGYL
+146 RHPDFIGYL
-155 RHGNFEEPVTIPA
+155 RHGNFDEPVTIPA
-168 PAAPGIRVSLRI
+168 PAAPGVKVSLRI

-237 GDWGGPLAEMEHQ
+237 SDWGGPLAEMEHQ

-291 ALALGYGPR
+291 ALALGHGPR
-300 DVQVEVQESL
+300 DVQVEVQEPL
-310 WVLGS
+310 WILGA

-332 YTPEA
+332 YTPES
-337 GEVRIGWQR
+337 GRVVIRWQR
-346 EGEGARLSVSD
+346 SPEGARLSVSD
-357 TGVGVAPEHIPR
+357 TGVGIAAEHVPR

-375 RVDKS
+375 RVDRS

-396 HVLQRHDARLDVESE
+396 HVLQRHDAELEVQSE

-419 CTFPAERVVREARTA
+419 CVFPSERLAREARTA
-434 SMSG
+434 

>member
-1 MNPGWRQEAT
+1 MNPSWRQEAT
-11 TFVFLVLLAVIGGFV
+11 VALFLGLMAVVGWIFFYHLFAWLFAATFIYLV
-26 FGHPF
+26 
-31 VWLSGTMFAYLIW
+31 W
-44 HVVNLYRLDQWIRR
+44 HIVNLYRLDAWLRR
-58 GRQFSTPAS
+58 GRQLATPAS
-67 LGVWGEIF
+67 LGVWGELF

-88 KRRIAYLLREFRNS
+88 KRRIAFLLREFRDS
-102 TAAMPDGVVLLDS
+102 TSAMPDAVVLLDS
-115 LWEIIWFNEA
+115 LWEIMWFNVA
-125 AGRLLG
+125 AERLLG
-131 LHTGQDLR
+131 LRPGQDLR

-155 RHGNFEEPVTIPA
+155 RHGVFDEPVDIPA
-168 PAAPGIRVSLRI
+168 PAAPGLRI
-180 VPYGADQRLLL
+180 QLRVVSYGSDQRLLI

-218 PLTVVSGY
+218 PLTVVGGY
-226 LDAMRVDPRLE
+226 LDAMRADPRLE
-237 GDWGGPLAEMEHQ
+237 HDWGVPLAEMEHQ
-250 VQRMSAIIKDLL
+250 MQRMLAIIKDLL

-278 VDVPSMLQRLQRD
+278 VDVPALMHGIQRD

-300 DVQVEVQESL
+300 EVAVEAKDTA

-332 YTPEA
+332 YTPDTGRVTMRWRVE
-337 GEVRIGWQR
+337 ED
-346 EGEGARLSVSD
+346 GAYLSVTD
-357 TGVGVAPEHIPR
+357 TGVGIAPEHLPR

-375 RVDKS
+375 RVDRS

-396 HVLQRHDARLDVESE
+396 HVLQRHDAELEVESE
-411 PGKGSVFS
+411 PGKGS
-419 CTFPAERVVREARTA
+419 TFTCHFPMDRLAREARTA
-434 SMSG
+434 

>member
-1 MNPGWRQEAT
+1 MS
-11 TFVFLVLLAVIGGFV
+11 FLFLLLLAVIGGLV
-26 FGHPF
+26 FRHTF
-31 VWLSGTMFAYLIW
+31 AWLFASTLVYLIW
-44 HVVNLYRLDQWIRR
+44 HLGNLYRLDNWLRR
-58 GRQFSTPAS
+58 GRQFATPSS
-67 LGVWGEIF
+67 LGVWGELF

-102 TAAMPDGVVLLDS
+102 TSAMPDAVVVVDA
-115 LWEIIWFNEA
+115 LWEIIWFNDA
-125 AGRLLG
+125 ASRLLG
-131 LHTGQDLR
+131 LRAGQDLG

-155 RHGNFEEPVTIPA
+155 RHGDFEEPVDIPA
-168 PAAPGIRVSLRI
+168 PAAPGVRIALRI
-180 VPYGADQRLLL
+180 VPYGSDQRLLL
-191 ARDVTRLH
+191 ARDVTRLY

-226 LDAMRVDPRLE
+226 LDAMRADARLE
-237 GDWGGPLAEMEHQ
+237 GDWGAPLAEMEHQ
-250 VQRMSAIIKDLL
+250 MQRMSDIIKDLL

-278 VDVPSMLQRLQRD
+278 VDVPVLLQRIQRESQ
-291 ALALGYGPR
+291 ALGYGPR
-300 DVQVEVQESL
+300 DVAIEIGEPL
-310 WVLGS
+310 WILGA
-315 ESELFSAFSNLV
+315 ESELYSAFSNLV

-332 YTPEA
+332 YTPDS
-337 GEVRIGWQR
+337 GKVRISWMLD
-346 EGEGARLSVSD
+346 GEGAALSVSD
-357 TGVGVAPEHIPR
+357 TGVGIAPEHLPR

-375 RVDKS
+375 RVDRS

-396 HVLQRHDARLDVESE
+396 HVLQRHSGELSVESE
-411 PGKGSVFS
+411 PGKGSVFT
-419 CTFPAERVVREARTA
+419 CRFPAERVTREARIA
-434 SMSG
+434 

>member
-1 MNPGWRQEAT
+1 MS
-11 TFVFLVLLAVIGGFV
+11 FLFLLLLAVIGGLV
-26 FGHPF
+26 FRHTF
-31 VWLSGTMFAYLIW
+31 AWLFASTLVYLIW
-44 HVVNLYRLDQWIRR
+44 HLGNLYRLDNWLRR
-58 GRQFSTPAS
+58 GRQFATPAS
-67 LGVWGEIF
+67 LGVWGELF

-102 TAAMPDGVVLLDS
+102 TSAMPDAVVVVDA
-115 LWEIIWFNEA
+115 LWEIIWFNDA
-125 AGRLLG
+125 ASRLLG
-131 LHTGQDLR
+131 LRAGQDLG

-155 RHGNFEEPVTIPA
+155 RHGDFEEPVDIPA
-168 PAAPGIRVSLRI
+168 PAAPGVRIALRI
-180 VPYGADQRLLL
+180 VPYGSDQRLLL
-191 ARDVTRLH
+191 ARDVTRLY

-226 LDAMRVDPRLE
+226 LDAMRADARLE
-237 GDWGGPLAEMEHQ
+237 GDWGAPLAEMEHQ
-250 VQRMSAIIKDLL
+250 MQRMSDIIKDLL

-278 VDVPSMLQRLQRD
+278 VDVPALLQRIQRESQ
-291 ALALGYGPR
+291 ALGYGPR
-300 DVQVEVQESL
+300 DVAIEIGEPL
-310 WVLGS
+310 WILGA
-315 ESELFSAFSNLV
+315 ESELYSAFSNLV

-332 YTPEA
+332 YTPDS
-337 GEVRIGWQR
+337 GKVRISWMLD
-346 EGEGARLSVSD
+346 GEGAALSVSD
-357 TGVGVAPEHIPR
+357 TGVGIAPEHLPR

-375 RVDKS
+375 RVDRS

-396 HVLQRHDARLDVESE
+396 HVLQRHAGELSVESE
-411 PGKGSVFS
+411 PGKGSVFT
-419 CTFPAERVVREARTA
+419 CHFPADRVTREARIA
-434 SMSG
+434 

>member
-1 MNPGWRQEAT
+1 MNPSWRQEAT
-11 TFVFLVLLAVIGGFV
+11 VALFLVLMALVGYFIFRHLFAWLFAATFV
-26 FGHPF
+26 
-31 VWLSGTMFAYLIW
+31 YLVW
-44 HVVNLYRLDQWIRR
+44 HVINLYRLDQWLRR
-58 GRQFSTPAS
+58 GRQLSTPAS
-67 LGVWGEIF
+67 RGVWGELF

-88 KRRIAYLLREFRNS
+88 KRRIASLLREFRNS
-102 TAAMPDGVVLLDS
+102 TAAMPDGIVLLDA
-115 LWEIIWFNEA
+115 LWEIIWFNDSAE
-125 AGRLLG
+125 RLLG
-131 LHTGQDLR
+131 LRPGQDLR

-155 RHGNFEEPVTIPA
+155 RHGNFDEPVDIPA
-168 PAAPGIRVSLRI
+168 PAAPGVRVALHI
-180 VPYGADQRLLL
+180 VPYGSDQRLLI

-218 PLTVVSGY
+218 PLTVVGGY
-226 LDAMRVDPRLE
+226 LDAMRADPRLE
-237 GDWGGPLAEMEHQ
+237 HDWGVPLAEMEHQ
-250 VQRMSAIIKDLL
+250 MQRMLAIIKDLL

-278 VDVPSMLQRLQRD
+278 VDVPSMLQRVQHE

-300 DVQVEVQESL
+300 DVEVDIKDPT
-310 WVLGS
+310 WILGS

-332 YTPEA
+332 YTPDS
-337 GEVRIGWQR
+337 GKVTIRWSLD
-346 EGEGARLSVSD
+346 GEGVRLSVSD
-357 TGVGVAPEHIPR
+357 TGVGIAAEHIPR

-375 RVDKS
+375 RVDRS

-396 HVLQRHDARLDVESE
+396 HVLQRHDAELEVESE
-411 PGKGSVFS
+411 PGKGSIFT
-419 CTFPAERVVREARTA
+419 CHFPLERVAREARTA
-434 SMSG
+434 

>member
-1 MNPGWRQEAT
+1 MNRSWRQEL
-11 TFVFLVLLAVIGGFV
+11 LVMMCLGLVAVLGDILTGGPSIWLLAAA
-26 FGHPF
+26 
-31 VWLSGTMFAYLIW
+31 LLYLVW
-44 HVVNLYRLDQWIRR
+44 HVINLYRLDRWLQR
-58 GRQFSTPAS
+58 GRQFVTPNS

-102 TAAMPDGVVLLDS
+102 TAAMPDGIVLLDS
-115 LWEIIWFNEA
+115 LWEILWFNEA

-131 LHTGQDLR
+131 LRHGQDLR

-146 RHPDFVGYL
+146 RHPDFIGYL
-155 RHGNFEEPVTIPA
+155 RHGAFDEPLEIPSPTGSGVRLA
-168 PAAPGIRVSLRI
+168 LRVI
-180 VPYGADQRLLL
+180 PYGSDQRLLL

-226 LDAMRVDPRLE
+226 LDAMRADGHIE
-237 GDWGGPLAEMEHQ
+237 KEWGTPLAEMQHQ
-250 VQRMSAIIKDLL
+250 IQRMAAIIKDLL

-269 EAREAPFAP
+269 EAREAPFAL
-278 VDVPSMLQRLQRD
+278 VDVPMLLERVRRD
-291 ALALGYGPR
+291 ALALGYGPKA
-300 DVQVEVQESL
+300 VEVEIHEPL
-310 WVLGS
+310 WLLGS
-315 ESELFSAFSNLV
+315 EAELFSAFSNLA

-332 YTPEA
+332 YTPET
-337 GEVRIGWQR
+337 GRVVMRWRR
-346 EGEGARLSVSD
+346 EPDGASLSVED
-357 TGVGVAPEHIPR
+357 TGIGIAAEHLPR

-375 RVDKS
+375 RVDRS
-380 RSRDSGG
+380 RNRDSGG

-396 HVLQRHDARLDVESE
+396 HVLQRHRAEIFIASE
-411 PGKGSVFS
+411 VGKGSIFT
-419 CTFPAERVVREARTA
+419 CRFPAERVTREARTA
-434 SMSG
+434 

>member
-1 MNPGWRQEAT
+1 MSPSWRQESLVVLFLGLGA
-11 TFVFLVLLAVIGGFV
+11 FVCDFLLGHLDSWLFAAAFVYLL
-26 FGHPF
+26 
-31 VWLSGTMFAYLIW
+31 W
-44 HVVNLYRLDQWIRR
+44 HLANLYRLDRWLQR
-58 GRQFSTPAS
+58 GRQFATPAS
-67 LGVWGEIF
+67 LGVWGEVF

-102 TAAMPDGVVLLDS
+102 TAAMPDGVVILDS

-125 AGRLLG
+125 AGHLLG
-131 LHTGQDLR
+131 LRPGQDLR

-146 RHPDFVGYL
+146 RHPDFIGYL
-155 RHGNFEEPVTIPA
+155 RHGNFDEPVTIPA
-168 PAAPGIRVSLRI
+168 PAAPGVKVALRI

-250 VQRMSAIIKDLL
+250 MQRMSAIIKDLL

-291 ALALGYGPR
+291 ALALGHGPR
-300 DVQVEVQESL
+300 DVQVEVQDPL
-310 WVLGS
+310 WILGA

-332 YTPEA
+332 YTPES
-337 GEVRIGWQR
+337 GRVVIRWQHSP
-346 EGEGARLSVSD
+346 EGARLSVSD
-357 TGVGVAPEHIPR
+357 TGVGIAAEHLPR

-375 RVDKS
+375 RVDRS

-396 HVLQRHDARLDVESE
+396 HVLQRHDAELDVQSE

-419 CTFPAERVVREARTA
+419 CVFPAERLAREARTA
-434 SMSG
+434 

>member
-1 MNPGWRQEAT
+1 MS
-11 TFVFLVLLAVIGGFV
+11 FLFLLLLAVIGGLV
-26 FGHPF
+26 FHHTF
-31 VWLSGTMFAYLIW
+31 AWLFASTLVYLIW
-44 HVVNLYRLDQWIRR
+44 HLGNLYRLDNWLRR
-58 GRQFSTPAS
+58 GRQFATPAS
-67 LGVWGEIF
+67 LGVWGELF

-102 TAAMPDGVVLLDS
+102 TSAMPDAVVVVDA
-115 LWEIIWFNEA
+115 LWEIIWFNDA
-125 AGRLLG
+125 ASRLLG
-131 LHTGQDLR
+131 LRPGTDLG

-155 RHGNFEEPVTIPA
+155 RHGDFEEPVDIPA
-168 PAAPGIRVSLRI
+168 PAAPGVRIALRI
-180 VPYGADQRLLL
+180 VPYGSDQRLLL
-191 ARDVTRLH
+191 ARDVTRLY

-226 LDAMRVDPRLE
+226 LDAMRADARLE
-237 GDWGGPLAEMEHQ
+237 GDWGAPLAEMEHQ
-250 VQRMSAIIKDLL
+250 MQRMSDIIKDLL

-278 VDVPSMLQRLQRD
+278 VDVPALLQRIQRESQ
-291 ALALGYGPR
+291 ALGYGPR
-300 DVQVEVQESL
+300 DVAIEIGEPL
-310 WVLGS
+310 WILGA
-315 ESELFSAFSNLV
+315 ESELYSAFSNLV

-332 YTPEA
+332 YTPDS
-337 GEVRIGWQR
+337 GKVRISWMKD
-346 EGEGARLSVSD
+346 GEGAALSVSD
-357 TGVGVAPEHIPR
+357 TGVGIAPEHLPR

-375 RVDKS
+375 RVDRS

-396 HVLQRHDARLDVESE
+396 HVLQRHGSELSVESE
-411 PGKGSVFS
+411 PGKGSVFT
-419 CTFPAERVVREARTA
+419 CHFPAERVTREARIA
-434 SMSG
+434 

>member
-1 MNPGWRQEAT
+1 MNPSWRQEAMA
-11 TFVFLVLLAVIGGFV
+11 FLLLMLLAVIGGFA
-26 FGHPF
+26 FGWHF
-31 VWLSGTMFAYLIW
+31 AWLSGAMLVYLCW
-44 HVVNLYRLDQWIRR
+44 HVFNLYRLDRWLRR
-58 GRQFSTPAS
+58 GRQFSTPS
-67 LGVWGEIF
+67 SVGVWGELF

-115 LWEIIWFNEA
+115 LWEIIWFNES
-125 AGRLLG
+125 AGHLLG
-131 LHTGQDLR
+131 LRPGQDLR

-146 RHPDFVGYL
+146 RHPDFIGYI
-155 RHGNFEEPVTIPA
+155 RHGNFDEPVTIPA
-168 PAAPGIRVSLRI
+168 PAAPGVKVSLRI
-180 VPYGADQRLLL
+180 VAYGIDQRLLL
-191 ARDVTRLH
+191 ARDVTRLY

-226 LDAMRVDPRLE
+226 LDAMRVDPRVE
-237 GDWGGPLAEMEHQ
+237 ADWSGPLAEMEHQ

-278 VDVPSMLQRLQRD
+278 VDVPSMLQRLQLD
-291 ALALGYGPR
+291 ALALGHGPR
-300 DVQVEVQESL
+300 DVEVEVQDPL
-310 WVLGS
+310 WILGA

-332 YTPEA
+332 YTPES
-337 GEVRIGWQR
+337 GKVVIRWQR
-346 EGEGARLSVSD
+346 TPEGARLSVSD
-357 TGVGVAPEHIPR
+357 TGIGIAAEHLPR

-375 RVDKS
+375 RVDRS

-396 HVLQRHDARLDVESE
+396 HVLQRHDAELEVQSE
-411 PGKGSVFS
+411 PGKGSLFS
-419 CTFPAERVVREARTA
+419 CVFPAERLMREARMA
-434 SMSG
+434 

>member
-1 MNPGWRQEAT
+1 MS
-11 TFVFLVLLAVIGGFV
+11 FLFLLLLAIIGGLVFRHTFAWLFASAFV
-26 FGHPF
+26 YL
-31 VWLSGTMFAYLIW
+31 VWHLA
-44 HVVNLYRLDQWIRR
+44 NLYRLDNWLRR
-58 GRQFSTPAS
+58 GRQFATPSS

-102 TAAMPDGVVLLDS
+102 TSAMPDAVVVVDA
-115 LWEIIWFNEA
+115 LWEIIWFNDA
-125 AGRLLG
+125 ASRLLG
-131 LHTGQDLR
+131 LRPGQDLG

-155 RHGNFEEPVTIPA
+155 RHGNFEEPVDIPA
-168 PAAPGIRVSLRI
+168 PAAPGVHIALRI
-180 VPYGADQRLLL
+180 VPYGSDQRLLL

-218 PLTVVSGY
+218 PLTVVNGY
-226 LDAMRVDPRLE
+226 LDAMRADARLE
-237 GDWGGPLAEMEHQ
+237 VDWGAPLAEMEHQ
-250 VQRMSAIIKDLL
+250 MQRMSAIIKDLL

-278 VDVPSMLQRLQRD
+278 VDVPALLQRVQRESQ
-291 ALALGYGPR
+291 ALGYGPR
-300 DVQVEVQESL
+300 DVVVDVGDPL
-310 WVLGS
+310 WILGA
-315 ESELFSAFSNLV
+315 ESELYSAFSNLV

-332 YTPEA
+332 YTPDS
-337 GEVRIGWQR
+337 GKVRIRWTSNGD
-346 EGEGARLSVSD
+346 GAELSVSD
-357 TGVGVAPEHIPR
+357 TGVGIAQEHIPR

-375 RVDKS
+375 RVDRS

-396 HVLQRHDARLDVESE
+396 HVLQRHSADLDVESE
-411 PGKGSVFS
+411 PGKGSVFT
-419 CTFPAERVVREARTA
+419 CRFPAERVTREARIA
-434 SMSG
+434 

>member
-1 MNPGWRQEAT
+1 MSPSWRQESL
-11 TFVFLVLLAVIGGFV
+11 VVLVLGLGAFVCDFLLGHLDSWLFAAAFVYLLWHLA
-26 FGHPF
+26 
-31 VWLSGTMFAYLIW
+31 
-44 HVVNLYRLDQWIRR
+44 NLYRLDRWLQR
-58 GRQFSTPAS
+58 GRQFATPAS
-67 LGVWGEIF
+67 LGVWGEVF

-102 TAAMPDGVVLLDS
+102 TSAMPDGVVLLDA
-115 LWEIIWFNEA
+115 LWEIIWFNDA
-125 AGRLLG
+125 ASRLLG
-131 LHTGQDLR
+131 LRPGQDMQ

-155 RHGNFEEPVTIPA
+155 RHGDFDEPVDIPA
-168 PAAPGIRVSLRI
+168 PAAPGVQLSLRI
-180 VPYGADQRLLL
+180 VPYGSDQRLLI

-226 LDAMRVDPRLE
+226 LDAMRADPKLAAE
-237 GDWGGPLAEMEHQ
+237 WSMPLAEMEHQ
-250 VQRMSAIIKDLL
+250 NQRMAAIIKDLL

-278 VDVPSMLQRLQRD
+278 VDVPLILERVRRE

-300 DVQVEVQESL
+300 DVELELGEPL
-310 WVLGS
+310 WLLGA

-332 YTPEA
+332 YT
-337 GEVRIGWQR
+337 GEGGRVRILWKQ
-346 EGEGARLSVSD
+346 EADGARLSVVD
-357 TGVGVAPEHIPR
+357 TGVGIAAEHLPR

-396 HVLQRHDARLDVESE
+396 HVLQRHGASLDVESE
-411 PGKGSVFS
+411 PGKGSLFS
-419 CTFPAERVVREARTA
+419 CWFPSERVTREAQSA
-434 SMSG
+434 